1 LESVLNA
8 SSARSLVAKVFFR
21 FRQVLCPAVL
31 AAIAATAAL
40 KEPKADTTTSQLLDG
55 SLVGY
60 PRLEVRGMTVY
71 DPGVAFHYAKSHVVH
86 SGRPATAA
94 NVLNDLVQM
103 YREDGYFLARIR
115 FVPGPERGSATV
127 EVFEGVIGRVE
138 IVGVDD
144 RIGRKIADYLE
155 PVLQGT
161 PVRLQE
167 FERALTLAGDLS
179 GVQVRSEFRSPEGDS
194 SGPVDLTIHATN
206 RRSAGSITIDSP
218 PASQSVTVTL
228 AQEFYSTFLAGDMV
242 RGLLGGATDFQQSN
256 GGTVGGYYRAPI
268 GANGAYGETYVGNSR
283 YGRSLSASLFDN
295 FQQGFQAIGAVGY
308 PLIRDI
314 HQYFYALVENDYNEL
329 RSYLTSTGT
338 DISNALRLTGFY
350 SSVGSSGFETKIA
363 GTFSAGWSSG
373 TNVGTTVD
381 YQFWSARVGIGSGV
395 PLNWLA
401 NGLGLRFEA
410 SGQYTSSSLPSAE
423 KYYLGDRERNRGY
436 PIAFLNG
443 DSGLSASF
451 DISKHF
457 NIGHRLV
464 QGIMPYAFAGVGY
477 VDTNNASST
486 PTPSQALASAGV
498 GAQAYLA
505 YGVNLSGWFGVPL
518 VTAIHG
524 QTYGPTAYVRLTKF
538 W

>member
-1 LESVLNA
+1 MLAERWQLVGRIVQIS
-8 SSARSLVAKVFFR
+8 RSWTLVAGT
-21 FRQVLCPAVL
+21 LGVL
-31 AAIAATAAL
+31 AGVICFLFAGVAARA
-40 KEPKADTTTSQLLDG
+40 QLVSGNVVLDG
-55 SLVGY
+55 SLIGY

-71 DPGVAFHYAKSHVVH
+71 DPGVALHYAKSHVVQ

-103 YREDGYFLARIR
+103 YREDGYFLARVR
-115 FVPGPERGSATV
+115 FVPGRERGSATI

-138 IVGVDD
+138 IIGVDD

-161 PVRLQE
+161 PVRLEE
-167 FERALTLAGDLS
+167 FERALMLAGDLS
-179 GVQVRSEFRSPEGDS
+179 GLQVRSEFRSPEADGA
-194 SGPVDLTIHATN
+194 GPVDLKIHATN

-228 AQEFYSTFLAGDMV
+228 AQEFYSTLFAGDMV

-256 GGTVGGYYRAPI
+256 GGTIGGYYRTPI
-268 GANGAYGETYVGNSR
+268 GASGAYGETYVGNSR

-308 PLIRDI
+308 PLVRDA
-314 HQYFYALVENDYNEL
+314 HRYFYALVENDYNEL
-329 RSYLTSTGT
+329 RSYVTTGT
-338 DISNALRLTGFY
+338 DVSNALRLTGYY
-350 SSVGSSGFETKIA
+350 SFVGDHGYETKIA
-363 GTFSAGWSSG
+363 GTFSAGWSGG
-373 TNVGTTVD
+373 TNVGATVD
-381 YQFWSARVGIGSGV
+381 EQFWIARAGIGSGI
-395 PLNWLA
+395 PLNWVA
-401 NGLGLRFEA
+401 KGTGLRFEA
-410 SGQYTSSSLPSAE
+410 SGQYTSSSLPAAE

-436 PIAFLNG
+436 PIAVLSG
-443 DSGLSASF
+443 DSGLSASV

-457 NIGHRLV
+457 DIGHRLV

-477 VDTNNASST
+477 ANTNNAAST
-486 PTPSQALASAGV
+486 PTPSQALASVGV

-518 VTAIHG
+518 VT
-524 QTYGPTAYVRLTKF
+524 
-538 W
+538 